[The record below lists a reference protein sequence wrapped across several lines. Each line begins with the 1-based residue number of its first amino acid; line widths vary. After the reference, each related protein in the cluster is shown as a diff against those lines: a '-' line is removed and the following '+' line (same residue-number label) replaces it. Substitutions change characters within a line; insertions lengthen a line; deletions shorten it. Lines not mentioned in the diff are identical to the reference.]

1 MFTLM
6 SFIVEIEPSS
16 VEEADTKQVW
26 WDAMIEE
33 YNSILKSN
41 VYEIVPIYFEEL
53 VIDSKHGVDESN
65 EEYAYMLLPKDSLR
79 KRELTLIRLFL

>member
-1 MFTLM
+1 M

-26 WDAMIEE
+26 WDSMIEE

-53 VIDSKHGVDESN
+53 VIDSKHGVHESN
-65 EEYAYMLLPKDSLR
+65 EEYTDMLLPKDSLR